1 MRKTKLLS
9 ILVAGA
15 LAVVAVIGVAAY
27 RTVEAAAPAQT
38 SSAHLGFGRG
48 GEGAYTSEDLAAALG
63 ITVDELSSAYQTA
76 TNAALDQAVQAGLIT
91 QAQADQI
98 RERGSTFP
106 LGNRWGSWLS
116 QNGIDYDALL
126 ADALGISVEDLRAAY
141 VEAYNT
147 RVDQAVA
154 DGRLTQEQGDLMKG
168 QNALYSNEAFRSSM
182 QSAFEAV
189 VQQAVADGVITQTQA
204 DQILSN
210 SSGMNF
216 FGPKGFDGPGGFGRH
231 GRPGGDLPGSPSAPT
246 APSTTPSTGL

>member
-15 LAVVAVIGVAAY
+15 LVAAAVIGVAAY

-48 GEGAYTSEDLAAALG
+48 GGGGYTNEDLAAALG
-63 ITVDELSSAYQTA
+63 ITVDELSAAYQTA
-76 TNAALDQAVQAGLIT
+76 TNAALDQAVEDGLIT

-98 RERGSTFP
+98 RSRGSAFP
-106 LGNRWGSWLS
+106 LGSRWGIWLS

-126 ADALGISVEDLRAAY
+126 ANALGISVDELRAAY
-141 VEAYNT
+141 VEAFNT
-147 RVDQAVA
+147 RIDQAVA

-168 QNALYSNEAFRSSM
+168 QNALFSNEAFRSSI
-182 QSAFEAV
+182 QSAFEAA
-189 VQQAVADGVITQTQA
+189 VQQAVTDGVITQAQA
-204 DQILSN
+204 DQILSS

-216 FGPKGFDGPGGFGRH
+216 FGPKGFGEPGGFGRH

-246 APSTTPSTGL
+246 APSATPSTGL